1 MTITEGIAKV
11 VERVDLQEEEMIK
24 IMEKIMEGSVSE
36 SQIGAFLVGLRMK
49 GESISEITGA
59 AKVMRSKSRKIKST
73 HPVVVDL
80 CGTGGD
86 MQGTFNIS
94 TVASFITVGAGVA
107 VAKHGNRSVSSKVGS
122 ADVLEKLGINI
133 NINSQGAEKCLSET
147 GFTFLFAPNYHP
159 AMKNVEK
166 PRKEVGI
173 RTIFNILGPLTNPV
187 SLKNQIMGVY
197 SQSLIEPLAKV
208 FRNLGYE
215 RVMVV
220 HGCDSL
226 DEFSVTGKTEVA
238 ELKNGL
244 VKTFQIDQVKLGFKK
259 WSLSDLKGD
268 DLEQNAKIAISI
280 LKGEEQGAKR
290 EISILN
296 SAASILVAN
305 RAADFKQAIEK
316 AENSID
322 SGKAFK
328 ALNNVIKFTTTWS

>member
-11 VERVDLQEEEMIK
+11 VERVDLSEQEMIS

-59 AKVMRSKSRKIKST
+59 ARVMRAKSRKIHSD

-122 ADVLEKLGINI
+122 ADVLEELGVNISINTL
-133 NINSQGAEKCLSET
+133 GAEKCLNET

-159 AMKNVEK
+159 AMKNVGK

-187 SLKNQIMGVY
+187 SLKHQIMGVY

-208 FRNLGYE
+208 FRNLDYE
-215 RVMVV
+215 RAMVV
-220 HGCDSL
+220 HGSDSL
-226 DEFSVTGKTEVA
+226 DEFSVTGKTDVA
-238 ELKNGL
+238 ELNGGI
-244 VKTFQIDQVKLGFKK
+244 VKTLQVDPLELGLNK
-259 WSLSDLKGD
+259 WSLEELKGD
-268 DLEQNAKIAISI
+268 DLKQNAGIALSI
-280 LKGEEQGAKR
+280 LKGQEQGAKR
-290 EISILN
+290 DISVLN

-305 RAADFKQAIEK
+305 KAADFKEAIEK
-316 AENSID
+316 AQNSID
-322 SGKAFK
+322 SGSAIKVLEK
-328 ALNNVIKFTTTWS
+328 VIKFTTTWN

>member
-59 AKVMRSKSRKIKST
+59 AKVMRSKSRKIKSA

-159 AMKNVEK
+159 AMKNVGK

-215 RVMVV
+215 RAMVV

-244 VKTFQIDQVKLGFKK
+244 VKTFQIDQVELGLKK
-259 WSLSDLKGD
+259 WNLSELKGD

-328 ALNNVIKFTTTWS
+328 ALNNVIKFTTSWS

>member
-1 MTITEGIAKV
+1 
-11 VERVDLQEEEMIK
+11 
-24 IMEKIMEGSVSE
+24 
-36 SQIGAFLVGLRMK
+36 
-49 GESISEITGA
+49 
-59 AKVMRSKSRKIKST
+59 
-73 HPVVVDL
+73 
-80 CGTGGD
+80 

-159 AMKNVEK
+159 AMKNVGK

-215 RVMVV
+215 RAMVV

-244 VKTFQIDQVKLGFKK
+244 VKTFQIDQVELGLKK
-259 WSLSDLKGD
+259 WSLSELKGD

-328 ALNNVIKFTTTWS
+328 ALNNVIKFTTSWS

>member
-159 AMKNVEK
+159 AMKSVGK

-244 VKTFQIDQVKLGFKK
+244 VKTFQIDQVELGLKK
-259 WSLSDLKGD
+259 WSLSELKGD

-316 AENSID
+316 AEDSID